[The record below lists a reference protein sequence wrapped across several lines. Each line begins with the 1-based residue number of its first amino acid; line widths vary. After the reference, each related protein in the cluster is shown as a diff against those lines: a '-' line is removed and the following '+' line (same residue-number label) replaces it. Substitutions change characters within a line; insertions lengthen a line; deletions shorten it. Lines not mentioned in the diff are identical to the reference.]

1 MVVSLNGFAG
11 VRGNVNFAHDL
22 VLWLRMTPE
31 AIPREVGRRHDD
43 QQNGNPYK
51 DPPFALTIVMKSRPR
66 YT

>member
-1 MVVSLNGFAG
+1 M
-11 VRGNVNFAHDL
+11 NFAHDL

-51 DPPFALTIVMKSRPR
+51 DPPFALTIVMKSRPP